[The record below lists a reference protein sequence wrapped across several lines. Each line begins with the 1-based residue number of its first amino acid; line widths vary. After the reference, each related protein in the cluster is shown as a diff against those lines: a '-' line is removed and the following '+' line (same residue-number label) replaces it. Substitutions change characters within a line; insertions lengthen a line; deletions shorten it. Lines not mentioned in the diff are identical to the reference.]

1 MAEIL
6 TLSTSYPRFKGD
18 VVAPFIENISKEIAV
33 AGNHIDL
40 LLPFHPEFKRA
51 NEKGITFHLYRY
63 TSIKKYLI
71 WGYASSMK
79 ADVQLKWKAI
89 LLAPKVYLTALK
101 AGKKL
106 LNKKKYNLI
115 HAHWLLPNGFIAMKL
130 AKQFGIPFAVSLH
143 GSDITIAER
152 PAFKRMAKSILKRA
166 AWVSAC
172 SEDLRI
178 RAIELGCDPEKI
190 ETIPYGVDTILFQPD
205 ASRMSKLRRR
215 LKDNLKGGE
224 KILLAV
230 GRLVEKKGFIYLIE
244 AMGKLFQKRRDI
256 LCIIAGDGDLKNQLQ
271 RKIYDLGVSKTVL
284 LAGNIKRDEL
294 QLYFSGC
301 DILVVPSIKDNKGN
315 VDGLPNVLMEGLSSG
330 RAVIA
335 SDIAGIPNV
344 ITNGIN
350 GLLTEPGN
358 SQQIAD
364 AIVKLVDD
372 GPLRRRLGTEARRQC
387 LNRYT
392 WKISGGKYANG
403 LKAIIKR

>member
-6 TLSTSYPRFKGD
+6 TLATSYPRFKGD
-18 VVAPFIENISKEIAV
+18 VVAPFIENISKEIAS

-40 LLPFHPEFKRA
+40 MLPYHPEFKRT
-51 NEKGITFHLYRY
+51 NERGITFHLYKY
-63 TSIKKYLI
+63 TKKKKYMI

-79 ADVQLKWKAI
+79 ADVQLKWQAI

-101 AGKKL
+101 NGKRL
-106 LNKKKYNLI
+106 LEEKKFNLI
-115 HAHWLLPNGFIAMKL
+115 HAHWLLPNGYIAMKL
-130 AKQFGIPFAVSLH
+130 AKRYGLPYAVSLH

-152 PAFKRMAKSILKRA
+152 PLFRRLAKSVLKRA

-172 SEDLRI
+172 SEDLRS
-178 RAIELGCDPEKI
+178 RAIELGCNPEKI

-215 LKDNLKGGE
+215 LKDKMKGGD
-224 KILLAV
+224 KIVLAV

-244 AMGKLFQKRRDI
+244 AMGKLHQKRRDI
-256 LCIIAGDGDLKNQLQ
+256 FCIIAGDGDLKNALH
-271 RKIYDLGVSKTVL
+271 RKIYDLGISKTVM
-284 LAGNIKRDEL
+284 LAGSIQRDEL
-294 QLYFSGC
+294 PLYFSGC
-301 DILVVPSIKDNKGN
+301 DIMAVPSVRDQKGN

-344 ITNGIN
+344 INNEIN

-358 SQQIAD
+358 TQQIAD
-364 AIVKLVDD
+364 AIARLVDD
-372 GPLRRRLGTEARRQC
+372 GPLRRRLGAEARREC

-392 WKISGGKYANG
+392 WKITGAKYAKG
-403 LKAIIKR
+403 LKAILQ